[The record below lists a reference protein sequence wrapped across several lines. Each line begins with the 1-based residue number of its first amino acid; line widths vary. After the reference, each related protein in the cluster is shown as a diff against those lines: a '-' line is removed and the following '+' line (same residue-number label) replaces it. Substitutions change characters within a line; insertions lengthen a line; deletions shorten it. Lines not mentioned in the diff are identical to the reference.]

1 MPIKS
6 VPITLADG
14 KLRHLRYDFNALCDL
29 EDNLGIP
36 ISELGKKLTAK
47 TVALKPIRAIVHAGL
62 IHEDEELTIKEVGNL
77 IGDIMQGDKLAE
89 LVKSIMEAMEASFGQ
104 PAGDKKNG

>member
-6 VPITLADG
+6 VPVTLADG

-36 ISELGKKLTAK
+36 ISELGKKLTGK
-47 TVALKPIRAIVHAGL
+47 TVALKTIRAIVHAGL
-62 IHEDEELTIKEVGNL
+62 VHEDEDLTVREVGEL
-77 IGDIMQGDKLAE
+77 IGNMLQGDKLAE
-89 LVKSIMEAMEASFGQ
+89 LAKLLTEAMEGAFGT
-104 PAGDKKNG
+104 AGDGKNG